1 MDRRPKGNR
10 HEHREPDRGLWP
22 ARRGHRRGDRGG
34 NGCHG
39 GRRHG
44 APRASGQGLAD
55 PGRRVGV
62 VPGDQAWFF
71 LGRRWRDLPRLR
83 ALAASRGFAKARRV
97 FDRQPGLFVFGFRF
111 AYGLRTVSPI
121 AIGMTDY
128 PAGRFMAINALA
140 SLIWAWLFVSLGGM
154 LGQAFTALL
163 GPLEAHEHLLA
174 VLAAAAAGAV
184 ALHLLVRRLA
194 KR

>member
-1 MDRRPKGNR
+1 MNI
-10 HEHREPDRGLWP
+10 ESLIAAYGLP
-22 ARRGHRRGDRGG
+22 AVGIGAVIEGETVVMVGGAMARRGLLDRDWLIL
-34 NGCHG
+34 
-39 GRRHG
+39 
-44 APRASGQGLAD
+44 AAASGSFL
-55 PGRRVGV
+55 
-62 VPGDQAWFF
+62 GDQTWFF

-140 SLIWAWLFVSLGGM
+140 SLIWAWLFVSLGGI

-174 VLAAAAAGAV
+174 VLAAAAAGAAV
-184 ALHLLVRRLA
+184 LHLLVRRLA